1 MANTPEGCRT
11 GADAAPCSAGTAS
24 AESDGGR
31 RGPSLGARVALVL
44 VGLLVGLPV
53 LGIGAGAA
61 FLAVQA
67 ARMQA
72 YDDAR
77 AAQAQRTVLDYCART
92 YGFTPEIT
100 GHEGRS
106 TVNGADTIGHI
117 GTPRDDIVT
126 FEATHDGTAFQ
137 IEADYAD
144 TSDPYKLPEGPID
157 ATVDR
162 LRDNYQADEV
172 LAGVYAEVAAVLGLP
187 TPVST
192 NAATIKRREMLTDVH
207 YDGTNAREVFGTTEA
222 GALETL
228 GMLYGADVDLDGARP
243 RAGDLLP
250 EGTGGGRPVGFWCD
264 IYQLRAGADPAQW
277 DWTRD
282 PEDQYP
288 IVSRVLG
295 ISAPLSTTSRPGE
308 QGVRTASITDSE
320 LAYWE
325 STRFLELFASV
336 PPADVPTD
344 IDWSKAPTSALTA
357 REDYTGG
364 TDYDAVGTIHRV
376 NTSAP
381 AREPGQ
387 WGEPGGT
394 IYLPVSLIDDYRRQ
408 GYRDAAVLLFDPSLE
423 GPARYSVEPLVRCGD
438 YYVLDP
444 GQFSE
449 GEYFTLALAR

>member
-53 LGIGAGAA
+53 LGIGAGAV

-77 AAQAQRTVLDYCART
+77 AAQAQRTVLEHCART

-100 GHEGRS
+100 GREGRS

-117 GTPRDDIVT
+117 GTPRDDVVT
-126 FEATHDGTAFQ
+126 FEAAHDGTAFQ

-187 TPVST
+187 APAST
-192 NAATIKRREMLTDVH
+192 NAATIKRTEMLTDVH

-228 GMLYGADVDLDGARP
+228 GMLYGADVDLDGAWP

-250 EGTGGGRPVGFWCD
+250 EGTGGGRPVEFWCD

-295 ISAPLSTTSRPGE
+295 ISAPLSTTFRPEE
-308 QGVRTASITDSE
+308 QGVGTTYITDSQ

-325 STRFLELFASV
+325 STHFIALFAPVTPSEL
-336 PPADVPTD
+336 PGDL
-344 IDWSKAPTSALTA
+344 DWSETA
-357 REDYTGG
+357 RLTGG
-364 TDYDAVGTIHRV
+364 TSHDPVGTVHRV
-376 NTSAP
+376 STSESE
-381 AREPGQ
+381 RMSGQ
-387 WGEPGGT
+387 WVGPADDT
-394 IYLPVSLIDDYRRQ
+394 VYIPASLIDDYLGQ
-408 GYRDAAVLLFDPSLE
+408 GYRDAAMLIFDPS
-423 GPARYSVEPLVRCGD
+423 VEVGTPYDVESPVRCGD
-438 YYVLDP
+438 YYVIDRP
-444 GQFSE
+444 FHK

>member
-11 GADAAPCSAGTAS
+11 GADAAPCSARTAS

-53 LGIGAGAA
+53 LGIGAGAV

-100 GHEGRS
+100 GREGRS

-117 GTPRDDIVT
+117 GTPRDDVVT

-228 GMLYGADVDLDGARP
+228 GMLYGADVDLDGAWP

-250 EGTGGGRPVGFWCD
+250 EGTGGGRPVEFWCD

-295 ISAPLSTTSRPGE
+295 ISAPLSTTFRPEE
-308 QGVRTASITDSE
+308 QGVGTTYITDSQ

-325 STRFLELFASV
+325 STHFIALFAPVTPSEL
-336 PPADVPTD
+336 PGDL
-344 IDWSKAPTSALTA
+344 DWSETA
-357 REDYTGG
+357 RLTGG
-364 TDYDAVGTIHRV
+364 TSHDPVGTVHRV
-376 NTSAP
+376 STSESE
-381 AREPGQ
+381 RMSGQ
-387 WGEPGGT
+387 WVGPADDT
-394 IYLPVSLIDDYRRQ
+394 VYIPASLIDDYLGQ
-408 GYRDAAVLLFDPSLE
+408 GYRDAAMLIFDPS
-423 GPARYSVEPLVRCGD
+423 VEVGTPYDVESPVRCGD
-438 YYVLDP
+438 YYVIDRP
-444 GQFSE
+444 FHK

>member
-1 MANTPEGCRT
+1 M
-11 GADAAPCSAGTAS
+11 
-24 AESDGGR
+24 
-31 RGPSLGARVALVL
+31 
-44 VGLLVGLPV
+44 
-53 LGIGAGAA
+53 
-61 FLAVQA
+61 
-67 ARMQA
+67 
-72 YDDAR
+72 
-77 AAQAQRTVLDYCART
+77 
-92 YGFTPEIT
+92 
-100 GHEGRS
+100 
-106 TVNGADTIGHI
+106 
-117 GTPRDDIVT
+117 
-126 FEATHDGTAFQ
+126 
-137 IEADYAD
+137 
-144 TSDPYKLPEGPID
+144 
-157 ATVDR
+157 
-162 LRDNYQADEV
+162 
-172 LAGVYAEVAAVLGLP
+172 LGLP

-250 EGTGGGRPVGFWCD
+250 EGTGGGRPVEFWCD
-264 IYQLRAGADPAQW
+264 IYQLRAGADPAPW

>member
-1 MANTPEGCRT
+1 MASTPEGCRT

-53 LGIGAGAA
+53 LGIGAGAV

-100 GHEGRS
+100 GREGRS

-117 GTPRDDIVT
+117 GTPRDDVVT
-126 FEATHDGTAFQ
+126 FEAAHDGTAFQ

-207 YDGTNAREVFGTTEA
+207 YDGTNAREVFGATDA
-222 GALETL
+222 GALGTL
-228 GMLYGADVDLDGARP
+228 GMLYGADVDLDGAWP

-250 EGTGGGRPVGFWCD
+250 EGTGGGRPVEFWCD

-295 ISAPLSTTSRPGE
+295 ISAPLSTTFRPEE
-308 QGVRTASITDSE
+308 QGVGTTYITDSQ

-325 STRFLELFASV
+325 STHFIALFAPVTPSEL
-336 PPADVPTD
+336 PGDL
-344 IDWSKAPTSALTA
+344 DWSETA
-357 REDYTGG
+357 RLTGG
-364 TDYDAVGTIHRV
+364 TSHDPVGTVHRV
-376 NTSAP
+376 STSESE
-381 AREPGQ
+381 RMSGQ
-387 WGEPGGT
+387 WVGPADDT
-394 IYLPVSLIDDYRRQ
+394 VYIPASLIDDYLGQ
-408 GYRDAAVLLFDPSLE
+408 GYRDAAMLIFDPS
-423 GPARYSVEPLVRCGD
+423 VEVGTPYDVESPVRCGD
-438 YYVLDP
+438 YYVIDRP
-444 GQFSE
+444 FHK

>member
-53 LGIGAGAA
+53 LGIGAGAV

-100 GHEGRS
+100 GREGRS

-117 GTPRDDIVT
+117 GTPRDDVVT
-126 FEATHDGTAFQ
+126 FEAAHDGTAFQ

-228 GMLYGADVDLDGARP
+228 GMLYGADVDLDGAWP

-250 EGTGGGRPVGFWCD
+250 EGTGGGRPVEFWCD

-295 ISAPLSTTSRPGE
+295 ISAPLSTTFRPEE
-308 QGVRTASITDSE
+308 QGVGTTYITDSQ

-325 STRFLELFASV
+325 STHFIALFAPVTPSEL
-336 PPADVPTD
+336 PGDL
-344 IDWSKAPTSALTA
+344 DWSETA
-357 REDYTGG
+357 RLTGG
-364 TDYDAVGTIHRV
+364 TSHDPVGTVHRV
-376 NTSAP
+376 STSESE
-381 AREPGQ
+381 RMSGQ
-387 WGEPGGT
+387 WVGPADDT
-394 IYLPVSLIDDYRRQ
+394 VYIPASLIDDYLGQ
-408 GYRDAAVLLFDPSLE
+408 GYRDAAMLIFDPS
-423 GPARYSVEPLVRCGD
+423 VEVGTPYDVESPVRCGD
-438 YYVLDP
+438 YYVIDRP
-444 GQFSE
+444 FHK

>member
-1 MANTPEGCRT
+1 
-11 GADAAPCSAGTAS
+11 
-24 AESDGGR
+24 
-31 RGPSLGARVALVL
+31 
-44 VGLLVGLPV
+44 
-53 LGIGAGAA
+53 
-61 FLAVQA
+61 
-67 ARMQA
+67 MQA

-264 IYQLRAGADPAQW
+264 IYQLRAGADPAAAGAES
-277 DWTRD
+277 DGPAGPT
-282 PEDQYP
+282 P
-288 IVSRVLG
+288 
-295 ISAPLSTTSRPGE
+295 STGRPGPD
-308 QGVRTASITDSE
+308 G
-320 LAYWE
+320 
-325 STRFLELFASV
+325 
-336 PPADVPTD
+336 PADPDESVESEKPTD
-344 IDWSKAPTSALTA
+344 PAKSAEPEES
-357 REDYTGG
+357 ED
-364 TDYDAVGTIHRV
+364 R
-376 NTSAP
+376 S
-381 AREPGQ
+381 
-387 WGEPGGT
+387 
-394 IYLPVSLIDDYRRQ
+394 
-408 GYRDAAVLLFDPSLE
+408 
-423 GPARYSVEPLVRCGD
+423 
-438 YYVLDP
+438 
-444 GQFSE
+444 
-449 GEYFTLALAR
+449 

>member
-53 LGIGAGAA
+53 LGIGAGAV

-100 GHEGRS
+100 GREGRS

-117 GTPRDDIVT
+117 GTPRDDVVT
-126 FEATHDGTAFQ
+126 FEAAHDGTAFQ

-228 GMLYGADVDLDGARP
+228 GMLYGADVDLDGAWP

-250 EGTGGGRPVGFWCD
+250 EGTGGGHPVEFWCD

-282 PEDQYP
+282 PKDYYP
-288 IVSRVLG
+288 ITRSVLG
-295 ISAPLSTTSRPGE
+295 ISPPLSMPRRPGE
-308 QGVRTASITDSE
+308 WPEEQGVGTTYITDSQ

-325 STRFLELFASV
+325 STHFIALFAPVTPSEL
-336 PPADVPTD
+336 PGDL
-344 IDWSKAPTSALTA
+344 DWSETA
-357 REDYTGG
+357 RLTGG
-364 TDYDAVGTIHRV
+364 TSHDPVGTVHRV
-376 NTSAP
+376 STSESE
-381 AREPGQ
+381 RMSGQ
-387 WGEPGGT
+387 WVGPADDT
-394 IYLPVSLIDDYRRQ
+394 VYIPASLIDDYLGQ
-408 GYRDAAVLLFDPSLE
+408 GYRDAAMLIFDPS
-423 GPARYSVEPLVRCGD
+423 VEVGTPYDVESPVRCGD
-438 YYVLDP
+438 YYVIDRP
-444 GQFSE
+444 FHK

>member
-53 LGIGAGAA
+53 RGIGAGAV

-77 AAQAQRTVLDYCART
+77 AAQAQRTVLEHCART

-100 GHEGRS
+100 GREGRS

-117 GTPRDDIVT
+117 GTPRDDVVT
-126 FEATHDGTAFQ
+126 FEAAHDGTAFQ

-187 TPVST
+187 APAST
-192 NAATIKRREMLTDVH
+192 NAATIKRTEMLTDVH

-228 GMLYGADVDLDGARP
+228 GMLYGADVDLDGAWP

-250 EGTGGGRPVGFWCD
+250 EGTGGGRPVEFWCD

-295 ISAPLSTTSRPGE
+295 ISAPLSTTFRPEE
-308 QGVRTASITDSE
+308 QGVGTTYITDSQ

-325 STRFLELFASV
+325 STHFIALFAPVTPSEL
-336 PPADVPTD
+336 PGDL
-344 IDWSKAPTSALTA
+344 DWSETA
-357 REDYTGG
+357 RLTGG
-364 TDYDAVGTIHRV
+364 TSHDPVGTVHRV
-376 NTSAP
+376 STS
-381 AREPGQ
+381 ESEQMSGQ
-387 WGEPGGT
+387 WVGPADDT
-394 IYLPVSLIDDYRRQ
+394 VYIPASLIDDYLGQ
-408 GYRDAAVLLFDPSLE
+408 GYRDAAMLIFDPS
-423 GPARYSVEPLVRCGD
+423 VEVGTPYDVESPVRCGD
-438 YYVLDP
+438 YYVIDRP
-444 GQFSE
+444 FHK